1 MVFAASPLSMWRLVG
16 SKSGQW
22 SDMQLD
28 FEIFRTIATFIQK
41 EFRTFFNN

>member
-22 SDMQLD
+22 SDMSTCGLFYEKKVFKQ
-28 FEIFRTIATFIQK
+28 
-41 EFRTFFNN
+41 